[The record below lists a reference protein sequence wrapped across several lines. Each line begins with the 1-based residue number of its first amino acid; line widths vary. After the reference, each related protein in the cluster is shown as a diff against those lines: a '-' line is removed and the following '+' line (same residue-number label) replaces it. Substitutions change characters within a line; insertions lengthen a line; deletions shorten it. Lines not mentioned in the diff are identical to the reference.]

1 SHVPDPRFAP
11 PALEHCVAD
20 SRTQEP
26 LGEPGRQHWIGGCVV
41 VVVVVGAVVVVD
53 ATVVVVGA
61 VVVVVGA
68 AVVVVGAAV
77 VVVGVAVVG
86 AAAVSSVPGQTR
98 APPAEP
104 APQESQQLVAVPAQ
118 ACPPGGALHWLA
130 FDLVEHFTLPRL
142 STRQQVMAPGLPH
155 VECAAQRM
163 TLPLHSLGRSP
174 DLASSFAT
182 WATQLTY

>member
-1 SHVPDPRFAP
+1 MGA
-11 PALEHCVAD
+11 A
-20 SRTQEP
+20 
-26 LGEPGRQHWIGGCVV
+26 VV
-41 VVVVVGAVVVVD
+41 VVVGAAVVVVGAAVVVVGAVVVVD

-77 VVVGVAVVG
+77 VVVGAAVV
-86 AAAVSSVPGQTR
+86 VVVPWQTK